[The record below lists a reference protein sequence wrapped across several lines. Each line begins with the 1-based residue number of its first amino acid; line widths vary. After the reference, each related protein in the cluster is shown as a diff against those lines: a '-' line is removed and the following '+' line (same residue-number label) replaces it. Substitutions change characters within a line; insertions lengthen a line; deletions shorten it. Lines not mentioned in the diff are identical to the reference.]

1 VTILLESVTAFP
13 VHQHGQLVFIT
24 QSPWEDLQFFK
35 SSSGFTRF
43 GLVEF
48 YRFMPI
54 GAGKRRVSKDDRAKD
69 VEVTLGLAAAEAG
82 IASRPY

>member
-1 VTILLESVTAFP
+1 
-13 VHQHGQLVFIT
+13 
-24 QSPWEDLQFFK
+24 
-35 SSSGFTRF
+35 
-43 GLVEF
+43 
-48 YRFMPI
+48 MPI